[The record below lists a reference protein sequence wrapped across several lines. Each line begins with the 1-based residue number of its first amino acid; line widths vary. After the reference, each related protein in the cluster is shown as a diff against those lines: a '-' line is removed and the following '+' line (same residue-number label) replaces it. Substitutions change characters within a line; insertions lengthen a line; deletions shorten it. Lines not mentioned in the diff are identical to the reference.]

1 MTPSTIGL
9 TQGIS
14 TPNNESGKRR
24 AGSGMRLIKMV
35 GKVYRS
41 ASSTPQ
47 AHLEGQVRPNLI
59 GFFDLMKFKQKIN
72 HLQETKLVGAQIA
85 QQLELENKRMI
96 EEARKKADFEAKAMM
111 GNQSSS
117 AMRHFSPDY
126 HAALDCSTPSVYRN
140 SIKLPFGTNTGF
152 QDYIPSLN
160 QLDNYEMTPSN
171 FNHNYDRASQ
181 SSEVFTYGGSSAAP
195 LFSEMFNPDLYE
207 VEKVVDSNDQ
217 SPMGKSQSQ
226 MSELQFK

>member
-1 MTPSTIGL
+1 
-9 TQGIS
+9 
-14 TPNNESGKRR
+14 
-24 AGSGMRLIKMV
+24 
-35 GKVYRS
+35 
-41 ASSTPQ
+41 
-47 AHLEGQVRPNLI
+47 
-59 GFFDLMKFKQKIN
+59 
-72 HLQETKLVGAQIA
+72 
-85 QQLELENKRMI
+85 MI

-117 AMRHFSPDY
+117 ALRHFSPDY

-171 FNHNYDRASQ
+171 FNHNFDKASQ

-226 MSELQFK
+226 MSELQFKQSNKGGFNTREANQRMNAKSYSISDLDFASSQNQKTKFSSIVQNSSSVANAEQHLNPITDVR